1 LSPPNQPSETARHLR
16 LQGVPL
22 TAVEFSGIF
31 SFLVSS
37 STSDSHSDAVELS
50 MTAPTPLGGSPR
62 RRPSPDHQG
71 SSPYPSN
78 HPIFSSKDCGLP
90 LFPPLSQLNKLCC
103 PQPIVRGSSSFGL
116 LYPMFRFPGCVF
128 MRRQLQLIKCEE
140 YLTNLDTREP
150 SVNAFN
156 VENLQC
162 KVSQP
167 AAVRLLFTQNFN
179 DAKVV
184 APPYRPSF
192 HSGFCRLLHY
202 LQETL
207 QSLTL
212 GSHDLISSN
221 QNRLVKERSQLM
233 QDNSKHVQMAMRFR
247 LISEQYLVSSEVH
260 L

>member
-1 LSPPNQPSETARHLR
+1 MLPRLLVPSQPSETARHLR

-22 TAVEFSGIF
+22 TALEFSGIF
-31 SFLVSS
+31 SSLVSS

-62 RRPSPDHQG
+62 LRPSPDHQG
-71 SSPYPSN
+71 SSPNPSN

-90 LFPPLSQLNKLCC
+90 PFPPLSTKAFDELCC
-103 PQPIVRGSSSFGL
+103 PQPIARGSSSFGL
-116 LYPMFRFPGCVF
+116 LYPMIRFLGCVF
-128 MRRQLQLIKCEE
+128 MRRQLQHIKCEE

-179 DAKVV
+179 DAKV
-184 APPYRPSF
+184 
-192 HSGFCRLLHY
+192 
-202 LQETL
+202 
-207 QSLTL
+207 SLFYK
-212 GSHDLISSN
+212 LIRTVSN
-221 QNRLVKERSQLM
+221 FQFE
-233 QDNSKHVQMAMRFR
+233 
-247 LISEQYLVSSEVH
+247 ISVIFPL
-260 L
+260 

>member
-1 LSPPNQPSETARHLR
+1 VLH
-16 LQGVPL
+16 
-22 TAVEFSGIF
+22 
-31 SFLVSS
+31 
-37 STSDSHSDAVELS
+37 
-50 MTAPTPLGGSPR
+50 
-62 RRPSPDHQG
+62 
-71 SSPYPSN
+71 
-78 HPIFSSKDCGLP
+78 
-90 LFPPLSQLNKLCC
+90 
-103 PQPIVRGSSSFGL
+103 QPIARGSSSFGL
-116 LYPMFRFPGCVF
+116 LYPMLRFLGCVF

-150 SVNAFN
+150 SMNVFN

-167 AAVRLLFTQNFN
+167 AAVRLIFTQNFK

-184 APPYRPSF
+184 APPYRPTF
-192 HSGFCRLLHY
+192 HSGFCRLLHCP
-202 LQETL
+202 QETL

-221 QNRLVKERSQLM
+221 QNRLVKESSQLM